1 LFYFSA
7 IASKEL
13 TILQLVEDL
22 QPDLLHQQPTHR
34 LKTVSTISAILEQL
48 VPELKGLNEKEVE
61 LLTEFF
67 CSKLKDHHSILPA
80 ALQGLHALV
89 CKRIKCVIMQNYR
102 TSYYVIEHSTQAFFW
117 IGQTDISKHFSR
129 CSLSVAIAT

>member
-1 LFYFSA
+1 MKTTFYNLYFKVNIITRTVFFSA

-22 QPDLLHQQPTHR
+22 QSDLLHQQATHR
-34 LKTVSTISAILEQL
+34 CKVVFTIAKILDQL
-48 VPELKGLNEKEVE
+48 MPELKGLSEKEVE
-61 LLTEFF
+61 LITEFF

-89 CKRIKCVIMQNYR
+89 
-102 TSYYVIEHSTQAFFW
+102 
-117 IGQTDISKHFSR
+117 
-129 CSLSVAIAT
+129 